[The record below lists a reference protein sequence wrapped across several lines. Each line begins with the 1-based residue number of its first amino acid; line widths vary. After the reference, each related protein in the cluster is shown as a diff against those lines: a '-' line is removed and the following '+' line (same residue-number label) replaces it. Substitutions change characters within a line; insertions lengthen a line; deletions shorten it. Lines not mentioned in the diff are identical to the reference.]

1 MPFAPTW
8 IDLEKITQREISQTE
23 KDKHHIFFCIPLI
36 CRNQINI
43 QMNLN
48 IFTKQKQTYLWLP
61 KGKSW
66 EEG

>member
-1 MPFAPTW
+1 MPFAPIW
-8 IDLEKITQREISQTE
+8 VDLEKIIQSEISETE
-23 KDKHHIFFCIPLI
+23 KDKYHMIPLT
-36 CRNQINI
+36 CRNQIQVQI
-43 QMNLN
+43 NLN

>member
-1 MPFAPTW
+1 MPFAPIW
-8 IDLEKITQREISQTE
+8 IDLEKIIQSERSEIE
-23 KDKHHIFFCIPLI
+23 KDKYHMIPLT
-36 CRNQINI
+36 CRNQIKI

-48 IFTKQKQTYLWLP
+48 IFTKQTQTYLWLP